1 MPESS
6 NECAGQHTTLSSS
19 ADDIWT
25 YLADKYGKPEV
36 VAKEVMSELM
46 AMDSKKPGQKFCTMV
61 LDTHKLLASIY
72 EQDWLVSN
80 RAVAELE
87 GKLLRDEKFEWA
99 KLCGSVAG
107 EITPTLV
114 E

>member
-1 MPESS
+1 MLCQSLPKNVLDNISI
-6 NECAGQHTTLSSS
+6 LSSS

-46 AMDSKKPGQKFCTMV
+46 ALDSKKLGQKFCTMV
-61 LDTHKLLASIY
+61 LDTNTLLASIY

-80 RAVAELE
+80 RAVAGPRLKQSPGLE
-87 GKLLRDEKFEWA
+87 
-99 KLCGSVAG
+99 V
-107 EITPTLV
+107 
-114 E
+114 